1 MKTNFCPLCKSLMI
15 DGVCSNKKCGNSQL
29 EIDFNE
35 YCKHI
40 KINKKYENVF
50 NNSYV
55 IETRHIVGLDKSEHF
70 KLDLTNLYKEDIRID
85 EKVIFITDTGGF
97 ISVKIKDVNTTYAQ
111 EITRPKYKYYV
122 KTITTT
128 YNSYNVVKE
137 RLKVSNRAE
146 KRRIKKISSKP
157 IRLEAFYGSN
167 DLVHWYCLD
176 KEFKKDDTQVVLDF
190 ISTLTS
196 NKAYKWTVICSQN
209 GFSIKYFL
217 EKEQAYRIFKD
228 RDIKVGKKKRTALK
242 QIIDEYER
250 KKPKQITVKEHFRGD
265 MVFQW
270 RGITFTLIP
279 PQIAER
285 RILNNESEDKND

>member
-1 MKTNFCPLCKSLMI
+1 MNTTFCPLCKSLMV
-15 DGVCSNKKCGNSQL
+15 DGLCSNKKCGNSQL

-35 YCKHI
+35 YRKHI

-55 IETRHIVGLDKSEHF
+55 VEHRHMIGLDKFEHY
-70 KLDLTNLYKEDIRID
+70 KLDLTDLYKKDVRIE
-85 EKVIFITDTGGF
+85 EKVIFINGTDGF
-97 ISVKIKDVNTTYAQ
+97 VNVKIKDVNTTYAQ
-111 EITRPKYKYYV
+111 EITRSRYKYYI
-122 KTITTT
+122 KTIITT
-128 YNSYNVVKE
+128 YNAHNVIKE
-137 RLKVSNRAE
+137 GLKVRNRAD

-157 IRLEAFYGSN
+157 MRLEVFLCSN
-167 DLVHWYCLD
+167 DLVHWYCFDNKL
-176 KEFKKDDTQVVLDF
+176 KKDDIQVALDF
-190 ISTLTS
+190 ISILTS

-209 GFSIKYFL
+209 GFNIKYFVD
-217 EKEQAYRIFKD
+217 KEQAYRIFKD
-228 RDIKVGKKKRTALK
+228 RDIKEGKKKRTALK
-242 QIIDEYER
+242 QIIDDYER

-285 RILNNESEDKND
+285 RILNNESEEN